1 MVKVS
6 RPIIYTIVLGAAAYA
21 VVLFTEP
28 ETPTRRTSVR
38 TAASSSSSR
47 TARDT
52 SGNITEEDLNAEFP
66 RYAPAAPAARDP
78 FKPGVAA
85 KTSRGGSGVAAVTVD
100 PRLLPLGGGPGRSQT
115 WKLTGISSVN
125 GVRSALVENGRPEDS
140 VFLRTGD
147 RWNGLSVAAVEPDAI
162 VFVNN
167 LGQRTRLTFEVSAP
181 EMPGA
186 APAPGSG
193 GGNSPQ
199 RPAAAAATATAQNN
213 QPGGGRAAN

>member
-6 RPIIYTIVLGAAAYA
+6 RPVIYTIVAGAALYA

-28 ETPTRRTSVR
+28 ETPTRRPG
-38 TAASSSSSR
+38 AASARTSAASR
-47 TARDT
+47 ASRDT
-52 SGNITEEDLNAEFP
+52 GSNITKEDLNAEFP
-66 RYAPAAPAARDP
+66 RYAPAIPAARNP

-85 KTSRGGSGVAAVTVD
+85 KNRGGSGVSAVTVD
-100 PRLLPLGGGPGRSQT
+100 PRLLPLGGGPGRNQT

-140 VFLRTGD
+140 MFLKAGD
-147 RWNGLSVAAVEPDAI
+147 RWNGLSVAVVEPDAI

-181 EMPGA
+181 EIPASSPAPGGAGGGA
-186 APAPGSG
+186 AP
-193 GGNSPQ
+193 
-199 RPAAAAATATAQNN
+199 RPAAATATAQNN
-213 QPGGGRAAN
+213 QPGGGGSAAN